1 MSEVVSDTGL
11 MSIPSLEVVA
21 LKILNGYEH

>member
-11 MSIPSLEVVA
+11 MSMSSLEVVA